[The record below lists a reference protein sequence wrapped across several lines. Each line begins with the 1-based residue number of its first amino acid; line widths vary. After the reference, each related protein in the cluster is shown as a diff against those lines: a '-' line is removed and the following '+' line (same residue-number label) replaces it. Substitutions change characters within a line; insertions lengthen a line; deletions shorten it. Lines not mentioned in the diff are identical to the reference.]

1 MRILWTLL
9 KVIVALAIA
18 IPLAF
23 LALGAALGI
32 VGVAIGLAI
41 VALKLAILAFVGY
54 GAYRLAR
61 HLFWP
66 APAPKTAPA
75 LPDAE
80 RSTDRYYDA
89 AMRELDA
96 ELRTNPHA

>member
-18 IPLAF
+18 IPLGI
-23 LALGAALGI
+23 LALGAVLGV
-32 VGVAIGLAI
+32 VGAVIGLAV
-41 VALKLAILAFVGY
+41 VALKLAILGFIGY

-66 APAPKTAPA
+66 EAKPSSTPA
-75 LPDAE
+75 LPGAE
-80 RSTDRYYDA
+80 QSTDRYYQA

-96 ELRTNPHA
+96 ELRTDPRG